1 MTTTLYDQLERRILL
16 LDGGFG
22 TMVQGYG
29 LQEEDYRGR
38 RFAGWPVQLKGCND
52 LLALTRPDVVREIH
66 EKYLRAGADII
77 ETDSFNAN
85 AVSLADYRLE
95 ECAYEISKAAAGIA
109 RSAADEFTA
118 RNPQKP
124 RFVAGSVGPTNRTAS
139 MSADVQNPAAREVTF
154 AQLVAAY
161 TDQVRGLVDG
171 GADILLVETVFDTLN
186 AKAALWAIDTLCE
199 RLGRAIPVMV
209 SGTLADASGR
219 TLSGQTVEAF
229 AVSVSHANLLS
240 VGLNCAY
247 GAKQLLP
254 YLERLAA
261 VAGTR
266 ISAHPNAGLPNVM
279 GGYDETP
286 EMFAGDVGEYMRRGL
301 VNIVGGC
308 CGTTPAHI
316 FELSKISGDYAPR
329 PVPAPKHITTLS
341 GLEPLRIVP
350 EANFINVG
358 ERTNVAGSA
367 RFARLIREANYE
379 EALSVARAQVDAGAQ
394 IVDVCMDDGL
404 IDGPA
409 AMRTFL
415 NLMASEPEIARVP
428 VMIDS
433 SKWEVLQAGLEVTQG
448 KSVVNS
454 ISLKEGEAEFLRR
467 AAEIHR
473 FGASA
478 VVMLFDERG
487 QADTFE
493 RKAEVAERAYKLLTD
508 NGFPPEDIIFDPNVL
523 AVATGI
529 AEHDG
534 YAKAF
539 IDATRWI
546 KEHLPHAKVSGGV
559 SNLSFA
565 FRGNNTVREAMHSAF
580 LYHAIRAGMDMGIVN
595 PQMLKVYSQIEP
607 ELLCHV
613 EDVILCRRADAAERL
628 AEYAHGV
635 QQTAQAQPQAPDAWR
650 AGTLGERIA
659 HAMLKGVADYVEQDA
674 LEGYEALGS
683 PMAVIDTLLMPAMEQ
698 VGTLFGEGKM
708 FLPQVVKTARVMKR
722 AVAALTPYIEQGSA
736 ANAHNS
742 GKVLIATVK
751 GDVHDIGKNIVAV
764 VMACNGY
771 EIRDLGVMV
780 EPERIVEEAVAWGAQ
795 CICLSGLITPSLD
808 EMARVC
814 EELERRGLRIPVI
827 IGGATT
833 SDLHTAVKIAPVYSG
848 VAVHSANASRNS
860 QILAQLLGPDG
871 DLYADKVKADQQVLR
886 EEYARRLRERDLIP
900 IAEARA
906 ARRGAAQHEPV
917 VPLHTGRMVFPDF
930 DVADAEP
937 YIDWSFFFAAWGLK
951 GRYPEILDHPEKG
964 AEARKVFADA
974 QALLARIRDERLLTL
989 QGVAGI
995 FPARSEGDDIL
1006 VTDAKGREKR
1016 LPMLRN
1022 QTRGEENLSLA
1033 DFIAPD
1039 GDWIGCFALTAGIGL
1054 KELAEKFRAGG
1065 DDYSAIMAKLLA
1077 DRLTEAF
1084 AEAVHAF
1091 RHAAHPRA
1099 GSPRPVPRPPHG
1111 LRLPGLARPFAQ
1123 TRGLRPARG
1132 RGDDRNAADRKLDD
1146 RPRGGAVRTDV
1157 LRRRL
1162 LFGRDHRRR
1171 TAARLRTPPR
1181 NGGRNRKKD
1190 YTEQRMNV
1198 VEIINEAIASG
1209 RTRFAFELLPPLK
1222 GDGMQKIF
1230 AAVEPLMALDPTYV
1244 NITFHREGIKETERE
1259 DGSVEWHVVRRR
1271 PGTVGISAAIQNRYG
1286 VEVVPHLICGGLSK
1300 YDIEDTL
1307 IDMDFL
1313 GLHNVL
1319 ALRGDKSQ
1327 NEKRFMPHPQGHAHA
1342 VDLVRQIADMNRG
1355 KFIDGEVEECH
1366 HSKFSIGVAGYPEV
1380 HAEARDITSDIARLR
1395 DKVDAGAE
1403 YVITQ
1408 MFFDN
1413 AKYFDFVRRCR
1424 EAGITV
1430 PIIPGIKPLSTL
1442 RHLEILPETFGVKLP
1457 EELVREVKAHP
1468 DGVREVGTEWA
1479 IAQSRELMAAGVPVL
1494 HYYTMSR
1501 TTNIQKIVKAVF

>member
-1 MTTTLYDQLERRILL
+1 MATTLYEQLEKRILL

-29 LQEEDYRGR
+29 LQEEDYRGE
-38 RFAGWPVQLKGCND
+38 RFRDWPVLLKGCND
-52 LLALTRPDVVREIH
+52 LLALTRPEIVGEIH
-66 EKYLRAGADII
+66 RKYLQAGADII

-85 AVSLADYRLE
+85 AVSLADYRMEGL
-95 ECAYEISKAAAGIA
+95 AYEISRAAAETA

-124 RFVAGSVGPTNRTAS
+124 RFVAGSMGPTNRTAS
-139 MSADVQNPAAREVTF
+139 MSADVANPAAREVTF
-154 AQLVAAY
+154 AQLAEAY
-161 TDQVRGLVDG
+161 SDQARGLMDG

-186 AKAALWAIDTLCE
+186 AKAALYAIDLLAAE
-199 RLGRAIPVMV
+199 RGCAIPVMV

-229 AVSVSHANLLS
+229 AASMSHAKLLS
-240 VGLNCAY
+240 IGFNCAY

-286 EMFAGDVGEYMRRGL
+286 EMFAEDVGEYLRRGL

-316 FELSKISGDYAPR
+316 LCLSKIAGEYAPR
-329 PVPAPKHITTLS
+329 PVPEPRHTTVLS

-350 EANFINVG
+350 EANFINIG

-367 RFARLIREANYE
+367 KFARLIREANYE

-415 NLMASEPEIARVP
+415 NLLASEPEIARVP

-473 FGASA
+473 FGAAA

-487 QADTFE
+487 QADTYE
-493 RKAEVAERAYKLLTD
+493 RKVEVAERAYKLLTA
-508 NGFPPEDIIFDPNVL
+508 NGFTPEDIIFDPNVL

-529 AEHDG
+529 PEHDG

-546 KEHLPHAKVSGGV
+546 KENLPHAKVSGGV

-565 FRGNNTVREAMHSAF
+565 FRGNNAVREAMHSAF

-595 PQMLKVYSQIEP
+595 PQLIRVYSEIEP
-607 ELLCHV
+607 ELLERV
-613 EDVILCRRADAAERL
+613 EDVILGRRADAAERL
-628 AEYAHGV
+628 SEYAQQV
-635 QQTAQAQPQAPDAWR
+635 QQTARTETQAPDAWR
-650 AGTLGERIA
+650 AGTLKERIG
-659 HAMLKGVADYVEQDA
+659 HAMLKGVADYIEQDA
-674 LEGYEALGS
+674 LEGYETLGS

-722 AVAALTPYIEQGSA
+722 AVAALTPYIEQGSGGA
-736 ANAHNS
+736 SHNA

-780 EPERIVEEAVAWGAQ
+780 ESERIVDEAVAWGAQ

-808 EMARVC
+808 EMAHVC

-848 VAVHSANASRNS
+848 AVIHSANASRNS

-871 DLYADKVKADQQVLR
+871 DLYVDKVKADQQALR
-886 EEYARRLRERDLIP
+886 GEYARSQRMRDLMP
-900 IAEARA
+900 LAEARKA
-906 ARRGAAQHEPV
+906 GRSAQPHNPV
-917 VPLHTGRMVFPDF
+917 KPLHPGRMVFPDF

-937 YIDWSFFFAAWGLK
+937 FIDWNFFFPAWGLK
-951 GRYPEILDHPEKG
+951 GRYPEILDHPERG
-964 AEARKVFADA
+964 AEARKVFDDA

-989 QGVAGI
+989 QGVVGI
-995 FPARSEGDDIL
+995 FPARSEDDDIW
-1006 VTDAKGREKR
+1006 VTSAKGPEKR

-1033 DFIAPD
+1033 DYIAPKD
-1039 GDWIGCFALTAGIGL
+1039 DWIGCFAVTAGIGL
-1054 KELAEKFRAGG
+1054 KELTEKFRAEG

-1084 AEAVHAF
+1084 AEAVHTF
-1091 RHAAHPRA
+1091 VRRQMWGYETGEPLT
-1099 GSPRPVPRPPHG
+1099 PKQVV
-1111 LRLPGLARPFAQ
+1111 
-1123 TRGLRPARG
+1123 RGEYRG
-1132 RGDDRNAADRKLDD
+1132 RRMAFGYPATPDHSLKREVFDLLAAEVTTGMRLTENWMIDPGEALC
-1146 RPRGGAVRTDV
+1146 GLLLADV
-1157 LRRRL
+1157 
-1162 LFGRDHRRR
+1162 
-1171 TAARLRTPPR
+1171 
-1181 NGGRNRKKD
+1181 D
-1190 YTEQRMNV
+1190 Y
-1198 VEIINEAIASG
+1198 
-1209 RTRFAFELLPPLK
+1209 
-1222 GDGMQKIF
+1222 
-1230 AAVEPLMALDPTYV
+1230 
-1244 NITFHREGIKETERE
+1244 
-1259 DGSVEWHVVRRR
+1259 
-1271 PGTVGISAAIQNRYG
+1271 
-1286 VEVVPHLICGGLSK
+1286 
-1300 YDIEDTL
+1300 
-1307 IDMDFL
+1307 
-1313 GLHNVL
+1313 
-1319 ALRGDKSQ
+1319 
-1327 NEKRFMPHPQGHAHA
+1327 
-1342 VDLVRQIADMNRG
+1342 
-1355 KFIDGEVEECH
+1355 
-1366 HSKFSIGVAGYPEV
+1366 FSIG
-1380 HAEARDITSDIARLR
+1380 T
-1395 DKVDAGAE
+1395 VDAQQLEE
-1403 YVITQ
+1403 YA
-1408 MFFDN
+1408 D
-1413 AKYFDFVRRCR
+1413 RRGM
-1424 EAGITV
+1424 EVGEV
-1430 PIIPGIKPLSTL
+1430 KKIIPNN
-1442 RHLEILPETFGVKLP
+1442 V
-1457 EELVREVKAHP
+1457 
-1468 DGVREVGTEWA
+1468 
-1479 IAQSRELMAAGVPVL
+1479 
-1494 HYYTMSR
+1494 
-1501 TTNIQKIVKAVF
+1501 

>member
-1 MTTTLYDQLERRILL
+1 MATTLYEQLEKRILL

-29 LQEEDYRGR
+29 LQEEDYRGE
-38 RFAGWPVQLKGCND
+38 RFRDWPVLLKGCND
-52 LLALTRPDVVREIH
+52 LLALTRPEIVGEIH
-66 EKYLRAGADII
+66 RKYLQAGADII

-85 AVSLADYRLE
+85 AVSLADYRMEGL
-95 ECAYEISKAAAGIA
+95 AYEISKAAAETA
-109 RSAADEFTA
+109 RRAADEFTA
-118 RNPQKP
+118 RNPHKP
-124 RFVAGSVGPTNRTAS
+124 RFVAGSMGPTNRTSS
-139 MSADVQNPAAREVTF
+139 MSADVANPAAREVTF
-154 AQLVAAY
+154 AQLAEAY
-161 TDQVRGLVDG
+161 SDQARGLMDG

-186 AKAALWAIDTLCE
+186 AKAALYAIDLLAAE
-199 RLGRAIPVMV
+199 RGCAIPVMV

-229 AVSVSHANLLS
+229 AASMSHAKLLS
-240 VGLNCAY
+240 IGFNCAY

-286 EMFAGDVGEYMRRGL
+286 GMFAEDVGEYLRRGL

-316 FELSKISGDYAPR
+316 LCLSKIAGEYAPR
-329 PVPAPKHITTLS
+329 PVPEPRHTTVLS

-350 EANFINVG
+350 EANFINIG

-367 RFARLIREANYE
+367 KFARLIREANYE

-394 IVDVCMDDGL
+394 IVDVCMDDGM

-473 FGASA
+473 FGAAA

-487 QADTFE
+487 QADTYE
-493 RKAEVAERAYKLLTD
+493 RKVEVAERAYKLLTD

-529 AEHDG
+529 PEHDG

-565 FRGNNTVREAMHSAF
+565 FRGNNAVREAMHSAF

-595 PQMLKVYSQIEP
+595 PQLLRVYSEIEP
-607 ELLCHV
+607 ELLERV
-613 EDVILCRRADAAERL
+613 EDVILGRRADAAERL
-628 AEYAHGV
+628 SEYAQQV
-635 QQTAQAQPQAPDAWR
+635 QQTARTGTQAPDAWR
-650 AGTLGERIA
+650 AGTLEERIG
-659 HAMLKGVADYVEQDA
+659 HAMLKGVADCIEQDA

-698 VGTLFGEGKM
+698 VGVLFGEGKM

-722 AVAALTPYIEQGSA
+722 AVAALTPYIEQGSGGTSH
-736 ANAHNS
+736 NA

-780 EPERIVEEAVAWGAQ
+780 ESERIVDEAVAWGAQ

-808 EMARVC
+808 EMAHVC

-848 VAVHSANASRNS
+848 AVIHSANASRNS

-871 DLYADKVKADQQVLR
+871 DLYVDKVKADQQALR
-886 EEYARRLRERDLIP
+886 GEYARSLRMRDLMP
-900 IAEARA
+900 LAEARKA
-906 ARRGAAQHEPV
+906 GRSAQPHIPV
-917 VPLHTGRMVFPDF
+917 KPLHPGRMVFPDF

-937 YIDWSFFFAAWGLK
+937 FIDWNFFFPAWGLK
-951 GRYPEILDHPEKG
+951 GRYPEILDHPERG
-964 AEARKVFADA
+964 AEARKVFDDA
-974 QALLARIRDERLLTL
+974 QALLTRIRDERLLTL
-989 QGVAGI
+989 QGVVGI
-995 FPARSEGDDIL
+995 FPARAEGDDIW
-1006 VTDAKGREKR
+1006 VTSAKGPEKR

-1022 QTRGEENLSLA
+1022 QTRGQENLSLA
-1033 DFIAPD
+1033 DFIAPE
-1039 GDWIGCFALTAGIGL
+1039 GDWIGCFAVTAGIGL
-1054 KELAEKFRAGG
+1054 KELTEKFRAEG

-1084 AEAVHAF
+1084 AEAVH
-1091 RHAAHPRA
+1091 
-1099 GSPRPVPRPPHG
+1099 
-1111 LRLPGLARPFAQ
+1111 
-1123 TRGLRPARG
+1123 T
-1132 RGDDRNAADRKLDD
+1132 
-1146 RPRGGAVRTDV
+1146 
-1157 LRRRL
+1157 
-1162 LFGRDHRRR
+1162 
-1171 TAARLRTPPR
+1171 
-1181 NGGRNRKKD
+1181 
-1190 YTEQRMNV
+1190 
-1198 VEIINEAIASG
+1198 
-1209 RTRFAFELLPPLK
+1209 
-1222 GDGMQKIF
+1222 
-1230 AAVEPLMALDPTYV
+1230 
-1244 NITFHREGIKETERE
+1244 
-1259 DGSVEWHVVRRR
+1259 
-1271 PGTVGISAAIQNRYG
+1271 
-1286 VEVVPHLICGGLSK
+1286 
-1300 YDIEDTL
+1300 
-1307 IDMDFL
+1307 
-1313 GLHNVL
+1313 
-1319 ALRGDKSQ
+1319 
-1327 NEKRFMPHPQGHAHA
+1327 
-1342 VDLVRQIADMNRG
+1342 
-1355 KFIDGEVEECH
+1355 
-1366 HSKFSIGVAGYPEV
+1366 
-1380 HAEARDITSDIARLR
+1380 
-1395 DKVDAGAE
+1395 
-1403 YVITQ
+1403 
-1408 MFFDN
+1408 
-1413 AKYFDFVRRCR
+1413 FVRRQMWGYETGEPLTPKQVVRGEYRGRRMAFGYPATPDHSLKREVFDLLAAEMTTGMRLTENWMIDPGEALCGLLLADADYFQVGTVDAQQLEEYAGR
-1424 EAGITV
+1424 RGMEAGEV
-1430 PIIPGIKPLSTL
+1430 KKIIPN
-1442 RHLEILPETFGVKLP
+1442 
-1457 EELVREVKAHP
+1457 
-1468 DGVREVGTEWA
+1468 
-1479 IAQSRELMAAGVPVL
+1479 
-1494 HYYTMSR
+1494 
-1501 TTNIQKIVKAVF
+1501 NI